1 MNKNQKILIAI
12 VCICTIASGWLAFIH
27 IDWLSKIQEIV
38 QDSGTWGAVIFVI
51 AYAISTLLILP
62 VTAFNI
68 AGGALYGEGEGLL
81 LTSVGALISALLAFV
96 FARSLNINF
105 PEVEK
110 RYPSVSE
117 NIASGG
123 LFYVFVARLLPLVP
137 YGIVSFA
144 AGLSSIKRRDYIL
157 GSLLGTPLGIIPF
170 VFLGSTGIQ
179 MANTNDLRPLVM
191 SCIGLVML
199 IIAGIWYQ
207 KRTKDVAKFD
217 EEEESILPCTNPL
230 P

>member
-1 MNKNQKILIAI
+1 MNKKVLIGI
-12 VCICTIASGWLAFIH
+12 IFPLSMISIWLTFTQ
-27 IDWLSKIQEIV
+27 IDWLNQIQEIV
-38 QDSGTWGAVIFVI
+38 QESGIWGYVIFVG
-51 AYAISTLLILP
+51 AYAIATLLIFP

-68 AGGALYGEGEGLL
+68 AGGAVFGGIMGLL
-81 LTSVGALISALLAFV
+81 LASVGALISAVVGFFLV
-96 FARSLNINF
+96 RSLNINF
-105 PEVEK
+105 PEVDK

>member
-1 MNKNQKILIAI
+1 MNKKVLIGI
-12 VCICTIASGWLAFIH
+12 IFPLSMISIWLTFTQ
-27 IDWLSKIQEIV
+27 IDWLNQIQEIV
-38 QDSGTWGAVIFVI
+38 QESGIWGYVIFVG
-51 AYAISTLLILP
+51 AYAIATLLIFP

-68 AGGALYGEGEGLL
+68 AGGAVFGGIMGLL
-81 LTSVGALISALLAFV
+81 LASVGALISAVVGFFLV
-96 FARSLNINF
+96 RSLNINF
-105 PEVEK
+105 PEVDK

-199 IIAGIWYQ
+199 IIVGIWYQ

>member
-1 MNKNQKILIAI
+1 MDKKVS
-12 VCICTIASGWLAFIH
+12 VCIVFILTIASGWITFTH
-27 IDWLSKIQEIV
+27 IDGLNQIQEIV
-38 QDSGTWGAVIFVI
+38 LESGLWGYVIFI
-51 AYAISTLLILP
+51 AAYAIAILLILP

-68 AGGALYGEGEGLL
+68 AGGAVFGGIMGLL
-81 LTSVGALISALLAFV
+81 LASVGALISAVVGFFLV
-96 FARSLNINF
+96 RSLNINF
-105 PEVEK
+105 PEVDK